1 MKTTQLGEEDPCEV
15 QLYDYENV
23 LFQFRENLMQILV

>member
-1 MKTTQLGEEDPCEV
+1 MKTTQLGGEDPSEV